1 MTEVLLKTEKKQL
14 YKLSPEHKK
23 TIQDKSQAMGN
34 SILFLFLFCFCFE
47 SCVNTVCFY
56 QR

>member
-56 QR
+56 Q